1 MLHFIYDLSDVALI
15 ASEKSNCKDRTDILE
30 VFLQADF
37 APAAWIH
44 MRRSHRKVPSTNC
57 HLLD

>member
-1 MLHFIYDLSDVALI
+1 MLHFIYDLIDAALI
-15 ASEKSNCKDRTDILE
+15 ASEKWNCKDQTDILE

-44 MRRSHRKVPSTNC
+44 MRISHK
-57 HLLD
+57 